1 MILSLRDRYV
11 AATLRHRWA
20 VIAGASLL
28 MLAAAAGARFIG
40 TTNDYLVLFRDD
52 NPELRAFQALENTY
66 SATDRA
72 LIAVAPREGSVFSGE
87 ALGAIVELTE
97 AAWGSPY
104 SSRVDSLT
112 NYIHSEALGED
123 DLVVAPLV
131 EDASSLT
138 DADLVRIETIALD
151 AVELVG
157 RLVAR
162 DGRAAGVVIHFA
174 LPENQDAAVIEINGY
189 LDSLL
194 EEARASHPGIDYYVT
209 GDVPMHRAF
218 AQATADDLRTR
229 TPIVLVIV
237 VVLSALLLRSIPG
250 TAAIVAVLV
259 FLVPPV
265 PAFRSS

>member
-1 MILSLRDRYV
+1 MDFLI
-11 AATLRHRWA
+11 
-20 VIAGASLL
+20 GA
-28 MLAAAAGARFIG
+28 
-40 TTNDYLVLFRDD
+40 TNDYLVLFRDD
-52 NPELRAFQALENTY
+52 NPELLAFQALENTY
-66 SATDRA
+66 STTDRA

-112 NYIHSEALGED
+112 NYTHSEALGED

-131 EDASSLT
+131 EDASSLSA
-138 DADLVRIETIALD
+138 ADLARIETIALA

-162 DGRAAGVVIHFA
+162 DGRAAGVVINFA

-194 EEARASHPGIDYYVT
+194 EEARAGHPGIDYYVT

-229 TPIVLVIV
+229 TPIVFVII
-237 VVLSALLLRSIPG
+237 VVLSAFRIHLPG
-250 TAAIVAVLV
+250 RHEPEMSLEAALSEARRGLV
-259 FLVPPV
+259 
-265 PAFRSS
+265 